1 MIVQNMSVLKKQYM
15 QCIILKRY
23 WERSP
28 TPRSIEGGQT
38 HYLNTTSWVLSPQ
51 PPTPPPTPPTPPKKK
66 KIIQVERLIATISR
80 QIQHSA

>member
-51 PPTPPPTPPTPPKKK
+51 PPTLPHPTTPKKK

>member
-51 PPTPPPTPPTPPKKK
+51 PPTLPHPKK
-66 KIIQVERLIATISR
+66 KIIQVERLIATILR

>member
-51 PPTPPPTPPTPPKKK
+51 PPTLPHPTPPQK